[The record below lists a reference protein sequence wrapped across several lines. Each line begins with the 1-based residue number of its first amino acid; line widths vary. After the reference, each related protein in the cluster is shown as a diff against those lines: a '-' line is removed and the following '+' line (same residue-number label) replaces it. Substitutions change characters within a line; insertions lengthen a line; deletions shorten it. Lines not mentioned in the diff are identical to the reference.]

1 MVKSRDDMK
10 TAILNREMPEGR
22 SSAPCNGML
31 PTSDAQQPNVGYRPS
46 IVVSVSEVRKACHG
60 SRVVVEQP
68 RILQARYTKN
78 FGPGF
83 YCTMLREQA
92 VRWAALGTLTF
103 SVAEEVYDG

>member
-1 MVKSRDDMK
+1 MK

-22 SSAPCNGML
+22 SSAPCNGVL
-31 PTSDAQQPNVGYRPS
+31 PV
-46 IVVSVSEVRKACHG
+46 CHG
-60 SRVVVEQP
+60 SRVGVEQP
-68 RILQARYTKN
+68 RILQTRYTKD